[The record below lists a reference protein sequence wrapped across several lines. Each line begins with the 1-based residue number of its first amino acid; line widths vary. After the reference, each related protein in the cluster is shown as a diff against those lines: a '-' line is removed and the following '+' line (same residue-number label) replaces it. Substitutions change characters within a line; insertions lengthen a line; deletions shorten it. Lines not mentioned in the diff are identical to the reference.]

1 MCSFPL
7 RPILRKNLT
16 LRSNQTGTKE
26 DIEAAMQISA
36 AGHVACEIEV
46 MKLSEIDVSLQ
57 RLKRGE
63 VLGKLVLD
71 VRPEALGL

>member
-1 MCSFPL
+1 M
-7 RPILRKNLT
+7 LRKNLT

-46 MKLSEIDVSLQ
+46 MKLSEINLALERV
-57 RLKRGE
+57 KGGE

-71 VRPEALGL
+71 VRPETAGL

>member
-1 MCSFPL
+1 MHSFPL

-16 LRSNQTGTKE
+16 LTSNQTGTKE

-36 AGHVACEIEV
+36 DGHVACEIEV
-46 MKLSEIDVSLQ
+46 MALSELDVALE

-71 VRPEALGL
+71 VRPEILGL